1 MPGRSAWI
9 AELPALCVVA
19 LAVAWN
25 LVNLGAETH
34 PVAYLDDAA
43 MHEQMVRFATLRF
56 EQGQVALTS
65 WYPYLGL
72 GSPHFLHYQS
82 LPALLTGLAGLAV
95 GPGVAFRW
103 SLYLLLALWPIS
115 VFVGARLIGLSRGAA
130 ACAAAMAPFLMSVK
144 GIGFEQRA
152 YIWVGFGVWTQL
164 WASMALPLA
173 WGFSWRAVRDG
184 RWRVAAAAAV
194 ALTVA
199 LHFETGYLAALGPP
213 VAALTSRAP
222 IAARVR
228 RLVTVTVLAALA
240 AAWVYVPVLL
250 GAHWASIN
258 EPLRGGP
265 LENGYGASAV
275 LHWLWTGQLLDFGR
289 LPVVTVLAGAGL
301 LVALARAR
309 REDWPRAL
317 LLLTAGCLLLSFGR
331 TTFGSLVSVVPGSSD
346 LFFRRFMMG
355 IQLCALLGAGM
366 GAATA
371 GTIGRRLGE
380 RLWRMVR
387 APRRPGPGSSRPAG
401 PWPAERRG
409 GLLAQWAIGTGLLV
423 ALLYPCWS
431 QLATLDRRNS
441 EAIAAQRAADAVQ
454 GGQLQRLLVLARRHG
469 PGRVYAGSPTNWGM
483 RFFVGQVQVYKYLAC
498 RDVDEVGFDLR
509 TASLMTDPEYYLDPA
524 NPGDFRLFA
533 VRYIILPR
541 GRRPVVPSRR
551 IGASGPYQLWETP
564 VRGFIQTGVLT
575 GTVTE
580 NRADVGRRSIPLLGS
595 DLPARGA
602 YLRVRWGISGGSPVR
617 LPTSAGASRTSGRVI
632 AQRDD
637 LQSGVV
643 SSTVQMHRAG
653 VVVLSASYDPGWQAT
668 VNGRRQRPLMV
679 APALPAVRVPA
690 GRSTV
695 TFRYRAPGYPLP
707 LLGAGALS
715 LLGFE
720 LWSGMGGRSGRR
732 RRHDRGRRVRA
743 PSARRPA

>member
-1 MPGRSAWI
+1 M
-9 AELPALCVVA
+9 VA

-25 LVNLGAETH
+25 LVHLSAETR

-43 MHEQMVRFATLRF
+43 MHEQMVRFATLRLQ
-56 EQGQVALTS
+56 QGHLALTS

-82 LPALLTGLAGLAV
+82 LPALLTGLAGLAL

-103 SLYLLLALWPIS
+103 SLYLLLALWPVS
-115 VFVGARLIGLSRGAA
+115 VYVGARLIGLSRGAA

-164 WASMALPLA
+164 WASMTLPLA
-173 WGFSWRAVRDG
+173 WGFSWRAVRGG
-184 RWRVAAAAAV
+184 RWRVAAAVTV

-213 VAALTSRAP
+213 VAALVAHAP
-222 IAARVR
+222 ITARVR
-228 RLVTVTVLAALA
+228 RLAAVTALAALA

-250 GAHWASIN
+250 GAPWASIN

-265 LENGYGASAV
+265 LENGYGASTV

-301 LVALARAR
+301 LVALVRAR

-317 LLLTAGCLLLSFGR
+317 LLLTACCLLLSFGR
-331 TTFGSLVSVVPGSSD
+331 TTFGSLISVVPGSSD

-366 GAATA
+366 GAAA
-371 GTIGRRLGE
+371 LGKIGRQLAA
-380 RLWRMVR
+380 RLWRALHR
-387 APRRPGPGSSRPAG
+387 
-401 PWPAERRG
+401 PWPAAPG
-409 GLLAQWAIGTGLLV
+409 GLGHRWELSAQWTVGAGVLV

-431 QLATLDRRNS
+431 QLAALDRHNS

-454 GGQLQRLLVLARRHG
+454 GSQLVRLLRVAERHG

-483 RFFVGQVQVYKYLAC
+483 QFFAGQVQVYKYLAR

-509 TASLMTDPEYYLDPA
+509 TASLMTDPEYYFDPA
-524 NPGDFRLFA
+524 NPADFRLFA

-551 IGASGPYQLWETP
+551 IGTSGPYQLWETP
-564 VRGFIQTGVLT
+564 VRGFIQIGVLT
-575 GTVTE
+575 GSVAE
-580 NRADVGRRSIPLLGS
+580 DRADVGRRSIPLLES
-595 DLPARGA
+595 DLPTRGA
-602 YLRVRWGISGGSPVR
+602 YLRVRWGLAGGGPVR
-617 LPTSAGASRTSGRVI
+617 LPAPPRASAPSGTVI
-632 AQRDD
+632 AERGR

-643 SSTVQMHRAG
+643 SSTVQMRRPG
-653 VVVLSASYDPGWQAT
+653 VVVLSASYDPGWQAF
-668 VNGRRQRPLMV
+668 VNGRTQRPLMV

-695 TFRYRAPGYPLP
+695 TFRYRAPTYPLP
-707 LLGAGALS
+707 LLVGGILT
-715 LLGFE
+715 LLGFGC
-720 LWSGMGGRSGRR
+720 WSVT
-732 RRHDRGRRVRA
+732 RGRVAIHRGLTG
-743 PSARRPA
+743 PA